1 VLVNA
6 LLRALQ
12 DALGGDAVA
21 GNYGCLNIHN
31 ANGVHPDGTPWVT
44 MAQCGGEH
52 GPWGATKAGDGDSYN
67 VYFTCNNL
75 DPATEAIEADVPV
88 VLMRKEYAPDTGGPG
103 VHRGGA
109 GVLKDSLWLSDCE
122 HHSMPL
128 HLKYPSGMGV
138 HGGADG
144 RRGAT
149 WVFDPGEEGAA
160 AKTIGTE
167 GDVYAEA
174 EPIAGVLD
182 PATHAISDEGEYFY
196 FARVPVW
203 KTRPGTTFRYLTN
216 GGGGWGDPL
225 ERDPERVKEDVR
237 DEYVSIAAAERDY
250 GVVVV
255 GDPDRDPEGLSV
267 DRAATSKL
275 REERRKQP
283 A

>member
-1 VLVNA
+1 M
-6 LLRALQ
+6 
-12 DALGGDAVA
+12 AV
-21 GNYGCLNIHN
+21 
-31 ANGVHPDGTPWVT
+31 VHASYVP
-44 MAQCGGEH
+44 AQARR
-52 GPWGATKAGDGDSYN
+52 GPWMTSR
-67 VYFTCNNL
+67 
-75 DPATEAIEADVPV
+75 PASSCRLMVPRCAAAWV
-88 VLMRKEYAPDTGGPG
+88 EGIHT
-103 VHRGGA
+103 
-109 GVLKDSLWLSDCE
+109 
-122 HHSMPL
+122 
-128 HLKYPSGMGV
+128 SGSNSP
-138 HGGADG
+138 
-144 RRGAT
+144 RIIT
-149 WVFDPGEEGAA
+149 SSAA

-167 GDVYAEA
+167 VEVYAEA
-174 EPIAGVLD
+174 EPMAAVLD

-196 FARVPVW
+196 FARVPLW

-267 DRAATSKL
+267 DHAATSKL